1 MVLCKVGVL
10 AKENRVGHEQIFY
23 QADQNFRTKKLSY
36 LIFLKKSVETFR
48 CSEDTFREHSKKSK
62 HFTVKIF
69 GNFVSEVLF
78 PVFWRAT
85 NLKFYPVRHLERHG
99 SHCTMFSVFLRNLQL
114 HACLSRCCS
123 RSNRSHS
130 SYGRHRK
137 LSNIPSPFFKAINSK
152 QSGKITKYYPFTRQ
166 EFAVCRKDGLYEV
179 INHVHNLKL
188 QELFVYC

>member
-23 QADQNFRTKKLSY
+23 QAGQNFRTKKLSY

-69 GNFVSEVLF
+69 GNFVSEALF

-130 SYGRHRK
+130 SLEGIGNYQIYHHPFSRRLIQNNLGRLQNTIH
-137 LSNIPSPFFKAINSK
+137 SPDKSLPCAEKMDCMKSLIMFI
-152 QSGKITKYYPFTRQ
+152 I
-166 EFAVCRKDGLYEV
+166 
-179 INHVHNLKL
+179 
-188 QELFVYC
+188 